1 MSKKKPAAVGLEAAL
16 GALGGMA
23 NLLDTDPVAG
33 DGDGTSALP
42 LSDIHPD
49 PDQPRRRFDEAELQ
63 ELAASI
69 SAMGLI
75 QPIVVR
81 PHPDL
86 PGQWMIVAGERRW
99 RAANIA
105 GLESI
110 RAVVDDRDVAERRL
124 VQIVENVQRA
134 DLDPMDVVA
143 GYQELVIQHN
153 LSAADIAAKTGKS
166 KQVIGEYLA
175 VLKMPEEFRDALAV
189 RSVRD
194 VTVLNQLW
202 RMFDKRRDQV
212 LALLASATPEKPI
225 TRSVVRALAEESTAA
240 VLSSGGGTSAV
251 PGSKSPATRSA
262 DKPADKAT
270 KDGAGQGEPQGSAP
284 SPSGSAGDE
293 AKLPCAIKVV
303 YEGQQWWVRYNQQRN
318 SDDGTRHVLLANGDL
333 TIYAPLSELT
343 VIEIGPG

>member
-175 VLKMPEEFRDALAV
+175 VLKMPEEFRDALAA

-225 TRSVVRALAEESTAA
+225 TRSLVRAMTDESTAA
-240 VLSSGGGTSAV
+240 VLSGPGSTAAV
-251 PGSKSPATRSA
+251 PKSPSA
-262 DKPADKAT
+262 AGEGKPPAKAA
-270 KDGAGQGEPQGSAP
+270 KDGAGQGGKPEGSD
-284 SPSGSAGDE
+284 SATTSAAI

-303 YEGQQWWVRYNQQRN
+303 YEGQQWWVRYDQQRA
-318 SDDGTRHVLLANGDL
+318 DGGGTRLVLLANGDL
-333 TIYAPLSELT
+333 TMYAPLSELT
-343 VIEIGPG
+343 VIEIAPG

>member
-1 MSKKKPAAVGLEAAL
+1 MSKKKPAPAGLEAAL

-23 NLLDTDPVAG
+23 NLLAADPMGG
-33 DGDGTSALP
+33 DGAGTSALP

-49 PDQPRRRFDEAELQ
+49 PDQPRRRFDEIELQ

-69 SAMGLI
+69 IAMGVI

-81 PHPDL
+81 QHPAL

-99 RAANIA
+99 RAATIA
-105 GLESI
+105 GLETI
-110 RAVVDDRDVAERRL
+110 RAVVDERDETDRRL

-143 GYQELVIQHN
+143 GYQELMIRHE
-153 LSAADIAAKTGKS
+153 LTAADIAGRTGKS
-166 KQVIGEYLA
+166 KQVVGEYLA
-175 VLKMPEEFRDALAV
+175 VLKMPVEFRDALAA

-225 TRSVVRALAEESTAA
+225 TRSLVRAMTDESTAA
-240 VLSSGGGTSAV
+240 VLSGPGSAAAV
-251 PGSKSPATRSA
+251 PKSPSA
-262 DKPADKAT
+262 AGEGKTPAKAA
-270 KDGAGQGEPQGSAP
+270 KDGAGQGGNPEGSDSATT
-284 SPSGSAGDE
+284 SPAT

-303 YEGQQWWVRYNQQRN
+303 YEGQQWWVRYDQQRA
-318 SDDGTRHVLLANGDL
+318 DGGGARLVLLANGDL
-333 TIYAPLSELT
+333 TMYAPLSELT
-343 VIEIGPG
+343 VIEIAPG

>member
-16 GALGGMA
+16 GTLGGMA
-23 NLLDTDPVAG
+23 NLLSVDPIVG
-33 DGDGTSALP
+33 DGDATSALP
-42 LSDIHPD
+42 LSAIHPD
-49 PDQPRRRFDEAELQ
+49 PDQPRRRFDETELQ

-69 SAMGLI
+69 TSLGLI

-81 PHPDL
+81 QHPTL

-99 RAANIA
+99 RAASIA
-105 GLESI
+105 GMETI
-110 RAVVDDRDVAERRL
+110 RAIVDERDVAERRL

-143 GYQELVIQHN
+143 GYQELVIQHE

-166 KQVIGEYLA
+166 KQVVGEYLA
-175 VLKMPEEFRDALAV
+175 VLKMPEEFREALAS

-225 TRSVVRALAEESTAA
+225 TRSVVRAMTEQSTAA
-240 VLSSGGGTSAV
+240 VLSSTGSAGAA
-251 PGSKSPATRSA
+251 PAPKSPQPQGEGKNT
-262 DKPADKAT
+262 PKAP
-270 KDGAGQGEPQGSAP
+270 KDGEGQGEAGEG
-284 SPSGSAGDE
+284 SGSAAASPAEG

-303 YEGQQWWVRYNQQRN
+303 YEGQQWWVRYDQQR
-318 SDDGTRHVLLANGDL
+318 SDNEGTRLVLLANGDL

-343 VIEIGPG
+343 VIEIAPG